1 MKIKQYFNG
10 RWNRHLK
17 WFPTMDSDHFQER
30 SKSKFP
36 ICLSVFS
43 FPVVRIHGGEGGCA
57 NMEVPKNVSPHAI
70 FLLLLFYLPEINAA
84 EVLSFPLFSLPQFK
98 NGECW
103 RREEEAGG
111 SWEVWIKCRR
121 RQKEF
126 RQSKTW
132 RIYTKHTLTT
142 SFSWNRLHE
151 STQAFP
157 YFRFFTQSVMFSR
170 VGSRSPCANA
180 TSHQLMANSS
190 QLLTNV
196 VVKMTSVKRHLRSTS
211 VVKTSCRNLPCS
223 RMFLCAKLHE
233 PFLAIKRA
241 LFTRSLNTGLRG
253 IRETSPGRPNSSGM
267 MLFLASIFSSAFRS
281 RWQRKQSSVR
291 LYART
296 QHAHPQGNAQRRTSS
311 YNSVAFRR
319 CFGLKA
325 ARRLC
330 SEPLRAGT
338 VSTLLLTHFQ
348 SQDPLGSERCCLQ
361 APLKGNGKGQNHR
374 NSLLW
379 KALES
384 FYLIGFVFVFVFF
397 FYFFGSF
404 LSTKTDVS

>member
-57 NMEVPKNVSPHAI
+57 NMEVPKNFSPHAI
-70 FLLLLFYLPEINAA
+70 FLLLLFSFEINAA

-98 NGECW
+98 NGECG

-233 PFLAIKRA
+233 PFLAMKRA

-267 MLFLASIFSSAFRS
+267 MLFLASIFSSACRS
-281 RWQRKQSSVR
+281 WWQRKQSSVR

-296 QHAHPQGNAQRRTSS
+296 QHAHQQGNAQRRTSS
-311 YNSVAFRR
+311 YTSVAFRR

-374 NSLLW
+374 NNPLW

-384 FYLIGFVFVFVFF
+384 FYLIGFFCFVF
-397 FYFFGSF
+397 
-404 LSTKTDVS
+404 